1 MAPSALSYLQARGA
15 DRTLPAVG
23 SSFTMRL
30 GSVDIPFAC
39 GTWDDLPRARRFEV
53 RLGVDALLPSA
64 FDIELVVQEC
74 FKRSLAAAALARLLT
89 PTGWV
94 DGGLADF
101 RKEVE
106 ACLQAGLG
114 DKLVNVKVT
123 VSSRCVDGEL
133 RELPSSHHDPALRS
147 VP

>member
-1 MAPSALSYLQARGA
+1 
-15 DRTLPAVG
+15 
-23 SSFTMRL
+23 MRL

-39 GTWDDLPRARRFEV
+39 GTWNDPPRARRYEV

-64 FDIELVVQEC
+64 SDIELAVQDC
-74 FKRSLAAAALARLLT
+74 FKRSPAAATLARLLT
-89 PTGWV
+89 PTGWA
-94 DGGLADF
+94 DGGLAEF
-101 RKEVE
+101 RQEVE

-123 VSSRCVDGEL
+123 VSSRCVDGEA
-133 RELPSSHHDPALRS
+133 RELPSSHHDRALRS